1 MAIWQVYENNAWVDM
16 PDPSELKINTEDLDV
31 DSYRSVVNGN
41 LIRNKLGTWL
51 TVGFEFNFHYAADV
65 QTLLAHVIDVYPLK
79 IKVDSPVLQSGGK
92 SELIGYVGKAQL
104 ERVYTQS
111 GFGYTV
117 SFNFIEG
124 QKQS

>member
-16 PDPSELKINTEDLDV
+16 PDPSALKINTEDLDV

-51 TVGFEFNFHYAADV
+51 TVGFEFNFQYATDV
-65 QTLLAHVIDVYPLK
+65 AELLLHIIDVYPLR
-79 IKVDSPVLQSGGK
+79 IKVDSPALATNGK
-92 SELIGYVGKAQL
+92 SDLIGYVGKAQL

-111 GFGYTV
+111 GFGYTL

-124 QKQS
+124 QKQ

>member
-16 PDPSELKINTEDLDV
+16 PDPSGLQINTEDLDV

-51 TVGFEFNFHYAADV
+51 TVGFEFNFHYASEV
-65 QTLLAHVIDVYPLK
+65 ETLLSHVIDKWPLR
-79 IKVDSPVLQSGGK
+79 IKVDSPTLATAGK
-92 SELIGYVGKAQL
+92 SDLIGYVGKAQM
-104 ERVYTQS
+104 ERVYTQT

-124 QKQS
+124 QKQ

>member
-16 PDPSELKINTEDLDV
+16 PDPSGLQINTEDLDV

-51 TVGFEFNFHYAADV
+51 TVGFEFNFHYASEVEA
-65 QTLLAHVIDVYPLK
+65 LLSHVIDKWPLR
-79 IKVDSPVLQSGGK
+79 IKVDSPALATAGK
-92 SELIGYVGKAQL
+92 SDLIGYVGKAQL
-104 ERVYTQS
+104 ERVYTQN
-111 GFGYTV
+111 GFGYTL

-124 QKQS
+124 QKA